1 MRILITGGAG
11 FIGSHLCERLLSE
24 GHQVEV
30 IDDLSTGNL
39 ENLKYCKDNK
49 NFRFIYD
56 TVLNENTMH
65 AAIDKC
71 DVIYHLAAAVGVDLI
86 VRQPVRTIETNI
98 KGTEVVLDIA
108 RKYNRKVL
116 LASTSEVYGKNEQ
129 VPFREED
136 DSLFGATTYSR
147 WSYACSKAIDE
158 FLGLAYHKQYGL
170 PVIIARFFN
179 TVGER
184 QSGQYGMVI
193 PRFVRAALAGEPITI
208 YGDGKQSRCFGYV
221 MDVIDGITSLV
232 NDPGSYGQ
240 VFNIGSTEEI
250 SIEALAFKIKSLAG
264 SSSEIIYLPYEEA
277 YGQGFD
283 DMRRRIPSLDKIE
296 KQVGYRPKTSLDQIL
311 EKIIAYFRR
320 QVN

>member
-39 ENLKYCKDNK
+39 ENLEHCKGNN

-56 TVLNENTMH
+56 TVLSENTMH
-65 AAIDKC
+65 AAVDRC

-232 NDPGSYGQ
+232 NDHGSYGQ

-296 KQVGYRPKTSLDQIL
+296 KQVGYRPKTSLNQIL

-320 QVN
+320 QGN

>member
-1 MRILITGGAG
+1 MRVLITGGAG

-24 GHQVEV
+24 GNHVEV
-30 IDDLSTGNL
+30 IDDLSTGDLANL
-39 ENLKYCKDNK
+39 EHCKDNK

-65 AAIDKC
+65 SAVDKC
-71 DVIYHLAAAVGVDLI
+71 DMIYHLAAAVGVDLI
-86 VRQPVRTIETNI
+86 VKQPVRTIETNI
-98 KGTEVVLDIA
+98 KGTEVVLDVA
-108 RKYNRKVL
+108 RKYSRRVI

-193 PRFVRAALAGEPITI
+193 PRFVKAAISGEPITI
-208 YGDGKQSRCFGYV
+208 YGDGKQSRCFAYV
-221 MDVIDGITSLV
+221 KDVIDGVTSLA

-250 SIEALAFKIKSLAG
+250 SIKDLAMKIKSLAG
-264 SSSEIIYLPYEEA
+264 SSSVITYLPYEEA
-277 YGQGFD
+277 YGQAFD
-283 DMRRRIPSLDKIE
+283 DMRRRIPSLEKIE
-296 KQVGYRPKTSLDQIL
+296 KQVGYRPKTSLDEIL
-311 EKIIAYFRR
+311 KKIIAYFRR
-320 QVN
+320 